1 MPAIQL
7 PVFVVVINF
16 RAQLVYFFDLLGK
29 FVLAGAAKEHRY
41 QGFFFPGKCLIKGG
55 HFRGGRIRYGTSI
68 GFHILNIHKNPYY
81 PKAGNQV
88 FNIFGTH
95 ERFRFNRGSRLHSP
109 KTPEGHKRHGKQAC
123 CCT

>member
-55 HFRGGRIRYGTSI
+55 HFRGGRILQKSI
-68 GFHILNIHKNPYY
+68 ALSEIPDNYRELNSD
-81 PKAGNQV
+81 G
-88 FNIFGTH
+88 
-95 ERFRFNRGSRLHSP
+95 
-109 KTPEGHKRHGKQAC
+109 GKW
-123 CCT
+123 